1 MRHTNLYSLLSTIKL
16 KRPADDFEGIII
28 VTKRKGLRS
37 EYGPSRAKRARID
50 IETGEFQQHSDYVK
64 VVVPRLCYNDQE
76 SSNEWKKRI
85 LQREEQGIIQ
95 YEANPSL
102 SNQWKF
108 SKFYHAQIE

>member
-1 MRHTNLYSLLSTIKL
+1 MRHNNLYSLLSTIKL
-16 KRPADDFEGIII
+16 ARPAEDFEGIII
-28 VTKRKGLRS
+28 VTKRNGLRS
-37 EYGPSRAKRARID
+37 EYGPDREERARID
-50 IETGEFQQHSDYVK
+50 VETGDFQQHDTYVK
-64 VVVPRLCYNDQE
+64 VVVPRLIYDDQE
-76 SSNEWKKRI
+76 SSNAWKKRI